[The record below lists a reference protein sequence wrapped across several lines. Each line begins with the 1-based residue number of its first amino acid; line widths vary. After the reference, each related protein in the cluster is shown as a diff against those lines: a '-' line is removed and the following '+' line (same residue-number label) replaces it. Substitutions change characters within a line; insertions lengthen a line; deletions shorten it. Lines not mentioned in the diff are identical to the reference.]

1 MKYVKQTKD
10 DIALMTQQSYRQAL
24 VDTRIIINKMLLLSI
39 ETYDKQIESLI
50 KNMETKRDD
59 SDDWNLLILT

>member
-59 SDDWNLLILT
+59 SDD